1 MLTQQSC
8 ECLTQQSCDCL
19 TQQSCDFERK
29 ASSVEKHSSSDSL
42 ENSFFENS
50 PVPSLATPK
59 SFTLGN
65 DQIHLSLLS
74 LNQDFSPEEGLHLS
88 LLNPLPPQEGKDL
101 KPGRLGLYEQTSFNC
116 VDSRLHSAEH
126 SSELDA
132 LLSLARELRVFMRR
146 GRGCA
151 FWGGK

>member
-1 MLTQQSC
+1 MQMFDCINVFVLEELT
-8 ECLTQQSCDCL
+8 
-19 TQQSCDFERK
+19 FEIK
-29 ASSVEKHSSSDSL
+29 SGQGTGQCPLYHVPCTKDSSLENHSSSD
-42 ENSFFENS
+42 SFFENS

-101 KPGRLGLYEQTSFNC
+101 KPGRLGLYQKKLKN
-116 VDSRLHSAEH
+116 
-126 SSELDA
+126 
-132 LLSLARELRVFMRR
+132 
-146 GRGCA
+146 
-151 FWGGK
+151 